1 MKMPLY
7 VIDLFSVY
15 IDPERKDWEELFNKF
30 KIFAYG
36 YKLVIDD
43 PEQIEE
49 CIIEFMNVEN
59 IKPRE
64 YSSVGYFK
72 RVRAEAINNKAA
84 LNMLSY

>member
-1 MKMPLY
+1 MKMPMY
-7 VIDLFSVY
+7 IIDLFSVY

-30 KIFAYG
+30 KIFAYD

-64 YSSVGYFK
+64 YSSVSNFK
-72 RVRAEAINNKAA
+72 TVRAESINNKAA
-84 LNMLSY
+84 LNMLAY